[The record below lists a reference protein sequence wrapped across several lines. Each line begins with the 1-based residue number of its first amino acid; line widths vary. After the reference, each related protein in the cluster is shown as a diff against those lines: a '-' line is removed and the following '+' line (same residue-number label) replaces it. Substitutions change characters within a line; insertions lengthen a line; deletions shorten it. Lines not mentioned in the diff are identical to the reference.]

1 MRFFVIVAL
10 VLFFSCEKKSEIQNS
25 QIIVEEIKK
34 DSVAIQ
40 NPENLTKDQEIQK
53 LNSALISMI
62 KLKNYNQISEFIHP
76 EKGVSFSMYAFTD
89 PTTVKNFSKSEFE
102 KYVNTNIKFTW
113 GNHDGTGEPLVLSV
127 KDYFEKWVYKRDFSW
142 SKYSFNEF
150 QGSGNSLNNL
160 QKVYPHSDFTENYIA
175 GSEKYGGMD
184 WNSLRFVFEK
194 FEGKY
199 YLIAIINDQWTV

>member
-62 KLKNYNQISEFIHP
+62 KLKNYDQISEFIHP

-113 GNHDGTGEPLVLSV
+113 GNHDGTGEPLILTI
-127 KDYFEKWVYKRDFSW
+127 KDYFENWVFKRDFSK
-142 SKYSFNEF
+142 SQYSFNEF
-150 QGSGNSLNNL
+150 QGSGSSLNNL

-175 GSEKYGGMD
+175 GSEKYGGLD
-184 WNSLRFVFEK
+184 WNSLRFVFEE

>member
-62 KLKNYNQISEFIHP
+62 KLKNYDQISEFIHP

-113 GNHDGTGEPLVLSV
+113 GNHDGTGEPLVFSV
-127 KDYFEKWVYKRDFSW
+127 KDYFENWVFKRDFSK
-142 SKYSFNEF
+142 S
-150 QGSGNSLNNL
+150 Q
-160 QKVYPHSDFTENYIA
+160 
-175 GSEKYGGMD
+175 
-184 WNSLRFVFEK
+184 
-194 FEGKY
+194 
-199 YLIAIINDQWTV
+199 